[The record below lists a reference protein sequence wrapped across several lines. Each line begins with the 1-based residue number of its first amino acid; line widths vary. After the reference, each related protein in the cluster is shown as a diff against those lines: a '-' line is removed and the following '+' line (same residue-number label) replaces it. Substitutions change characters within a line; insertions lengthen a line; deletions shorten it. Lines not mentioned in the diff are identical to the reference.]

1 MPDAGEF
8 EKGSASASPASWG
21 DAFAALPQ
29 ASPDDGGW
37 QRLQAR
43 LPAATTPR
51 LRRRWPLWLAAAASL
66 GLVVALPLWM
76 SREAAIDS
84 PSPTAAQT
92 RSQDAFARHPGAG
105 RPLLTD
111 ERLSNPARAADPI
124 RHDEEAA
131 SRIAASDGERLD
143 PGVRRD
149 DGHTPAPAVAIGNPR
164 KGSNPRRIAPAQR
177 PVRTVAEPAGAT
189 RLAESDAS
197 TRAIESLYAESAQ
210 LEQLLA
216 LVRDE
221 RVASGAS
228 AALSSDLDDRVA
240 GIDAALTEPGLDA
253 TERDR
258 LWRQRVDA
266 MQQLVGIETTR
277 VLAARGDTFNASL
290 VSID

>member
-8 EKGSASASPASWG
+8 EKSNASASPANWG

-29 ASPDDGGW
+29 ETPNAGGW

-43 LPAATTPR
+43 LPNVTTPR
-51 LRRRWPLWLAAAASL
+51 VRRRWPLWLAAAASL
-66 GLVVALPLWM
+66 GLTLALPLWM
-76 SREAAIDS
+76 SREAASDPPAVASAQRTITPQPAIASQHQLATDS
-84 PSPTAAQT
+84 
-92 RSQDAFARHPGAG
+92 
-105 RPLLTD
+105 
-111 ERLSNPARAADPI
+111 I
-124 RHDEEAA
+124 RHDEESAHRVPA
-131 SRIAASDGERLD
+131 PDGERLD
-143 PGVRRD
+143 PGLRRD
-149 DGHTPAPAVAIGNPR
+149 DSSKLASGIAASAARPR
-164 KGSNPRRIAPAQR
+164 SNPRRIAPAHR
-177 PVRTVAEPAGAT
+177 PIRTVAEPAGAT

-197 TRAIESLYAESAQ
+197 TQPIEALYAESAQ

-240 GIDAALTEPGLDA
+240 SIDAALTQPGLDTA
-253 TERDR
+253 ERDR
-258 LWRQRVDA
+258 LWQQRVDA